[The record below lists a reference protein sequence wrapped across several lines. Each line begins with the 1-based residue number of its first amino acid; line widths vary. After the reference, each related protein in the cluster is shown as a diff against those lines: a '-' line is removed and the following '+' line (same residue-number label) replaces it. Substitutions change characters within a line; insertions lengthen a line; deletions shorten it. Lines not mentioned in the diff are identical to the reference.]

1 MVDRNKILSDLS
13 KFAVDAMS
21 TFSGVKEEIET
32 IVSLRVNKII
42 KKMNLVKKDEF
53 DSLKKM
59 VQKVMI
65 ENEKLK
71 RTASKT
77 IKSKKKTVKKTVK
90 KKKTIKK
97 KSKK

>member
-21 TFSGVKEEIET
+21 TFSGLKEEIET

-53 DSLKKM
+53 DALKKM

-65 ENEKLK
+65 ENEKLN
-71 RTASKT
+71 KT
-77 IKSKKKTVKKTVK
+77 SSRSTKSKKKTVK

-97 KSKK
+97 KSKR

>member
-42 KKMNLVKKDEF
+42 KKMNLVKKDAV
-53 DSLKKM
+53 SYTHLT
-59 VQKVMI
+59 
-65 ENEKLK
+65 LP
-71 RTASKT
+71 T
-77 IKSKKKTVKKTVK
+77 ISCV
-90 KKKTIKK
+90 
-97 KSKK
+97 